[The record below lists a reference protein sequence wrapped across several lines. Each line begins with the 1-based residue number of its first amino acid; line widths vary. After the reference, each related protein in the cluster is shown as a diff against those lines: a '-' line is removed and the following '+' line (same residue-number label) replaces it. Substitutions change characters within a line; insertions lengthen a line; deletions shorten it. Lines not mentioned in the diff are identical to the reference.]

1 MSAATMPD
9 TIVSEEADL
18 EAATQKRRPKKR
30 SGTVRASFWSYF
42 SVNGLLIVGVIYMTF
57 PVLWLVFSSTKSL
70 TELYTT
76 PAFSFA
82 TMNLWENVHNV
93 LTAEGGI
100 FIRWMGMAFFYSGVG
115 ALVGGFISVMA
126 GYAFDKFEFR
136 GKAVWLGVV
145 MSGVL
150 IPSTATVI
158 PLYMLFSKVGLSN
171 TIWAVLIPVLC
182 NPFGVYLAR
191 VFSQGYIPNEVLEAA
206 KVDGAGTIRTFLRVG
221 LPMMVPGY
229 VTIGLFQFVGI
240 WNNFMLPLI
249 MLQNRNLVPVS
260 LGMSFWQ
267 GYTKTTPAFTPMV
280 ITGSLLSIIP
290 LLIAFIALQRFWKAG
305 LTAGSVK

>member
-1 MSAATMPD
+1 MSRKT
-9 TIVSEEADL
+9 L
-18 EAATQKRRPKKR
+18 HQ
-30 SGTVRASFWSYF
+30 RAKGSIWSAL
-42 SVNGLLIVGVIYMTF
+42 SVNGILLIGALYMLF
-57 PVLWLVFSSTKSL
+57 PTLWLVFSSTKSL
-70 TELYTT
+70 AELYTT

-82 TMNLWENVHNV
+82 TMNLIENISHV
-93 LTAEGGI
+93 LTAENGI
-100 FIRWMGMAFFYSGVG
+100 FIRWMGMAFLYAGVG

-126 GYAFDKFEFR
+126 GFAFDKYNFR
-136 GKAVWLGVV
+136 GKSIWLAIV

-150 IPSTATVI
+150 IPNTATVI
-158 PLYMLFSKVGLSN
+158 PLYMLASKVGLSN
-171 TIWAVLIPVLC
+171 SVWAVLIPVLC

-191 VFSQGYIPNEVLEAA
+191 TFSQGYVPNETLEAA
-206 KVDGAGTIRTFLRVG
+206 RVDGAGTVRSFLRVA

-249 MLQNRNLVPVS
+249 MLQNRKLVPVS

-267 GYTKTTPAFTPMV
+267 GYTKTTPTFTPMV
-280 ITGSLLSIIP
+280 ITGSLLSVIP
-290 LLIAFIALQRFWKAG
+290 LLVAFIALQRFWKAG

>member
-1 MSAATMPD
+1 MSAAT
-9 TIVSEEADL
+9 L
-18 EAATQKRRPKKR
+18 TQSSPVKRGRR
-30 SGTVRASFWSYF
+30 TVRPVGARSPWWSYAG
-42 SVNGLLIVGVIYMTF
+42 VNGLLIVGSLYMLF
-57 PVLWLVFSSTKSL
+57 PVLWLVFSATKSL
-70 TELYTT
+70 SELYST

-82 TMNLWENVHNV
+82 TMNLGQNISDV
-93 LTAEGGI
+93 LTAENGI
-100 FIRWMGMAFFYSGVG
+100 FLRWLGMAFLYSGVG
-115 ALVGGFISVMA
+115 AVVGGLISVMA
-126 GYAFDKFEFR
+126 GYAFDKYNFR
-136 GKAVWLGVV
+136 GKAVWLGIV

-150 IPSTATVI
+150 IPNTATVI
-158 PLYMLFSKVGLSN
+158 PLYMLASKVGLSN
-171 TIWAVLIPVLC
+171 TVWSVLIPVLC

-191 VFSQGYIPNEVLEAA
+191 VFSQGYVPNETLEAA
-206 KVDGAGTIRTFLRVG
+206 RVDGAGTLRTFWRVA

-229 VTIGLFQFVGI
+229 VTIALFQFVGI

-267 GYTKTTPAFTPMV
+267 GYTKTTPAYTPMV

-305 LTAGSVK
+305 LTAGAVK

>member
-1 MSAATMPD
+1 MSAVAITNPPSD
-9 TIVSEEADL
+9 TPSSSK
-18 EAATQKRRPKKR
+18 AARRPR
-30 SGTVRASFWSYF
+30 GARASLWSYV
-42 SVNGLLIVGVIYMTF
+42 SVNGLLVIGSLYMLF
-57 PVLWLVFSSTKSL
+57 PTLWLVFSSTKSL
-70 TELYTT
+70 TALYTT

-82 TMNLWENVHNV
+82 DMKLGENIQNV
-93 LTAEGGI
+93 LSAENGI
-100 FIRWMGMAFFYSGVG
+100 FLRWMGMSFLYAGVG
-115 ALVGGFISVMA
+115 ALVGGMISVMA
-126 GYAFDKFEFR
+126 GYAFDKYDFK
-136 GKAVWLGVV
+136 GKKYWLGIV

-150 IPSTATVI
+150 IPNTATVI
-158 PLYMLFSKVGLSN
+158 PLYMLASKVGLSN

-191 VFSQGYIPNEVLEAA
+191 TFSQGYVPNETLEAA
-206 KVDGAGTIRTFLRVG
+206 RVDGAGTIKTFVKVA

-229 VTIGLFQFVGI
+229 VTIALFQFVGI

-249 MLQNRNLVPVS
+249 MLQNRDLVPVS

-305 LTAGSVK
+305 LTAGAVK

>member
-1 MSAATMPD
+1 MVSGPAIVGAEGAT
-9 TIVSEEADL
+9 VKE
-18 EAATQKRRPKKR
+18 KRRRRQEHPRGVR
-30 SGTVRASFWSYF
+30 SSPWSYI
-42 SVNGLLIVGVIYMTF
+42 SVNGLLLIGSFYMLF

-82 TMNLWENVHNV
+82 EMNLWNNIQNV
-93 LTAEGGI
+93 LTAENGI
-100 FIRWMGMAFFYSGVG
+100 FLKWMGMAFFYSGVG
-115 ALVGGFISVMA
+115 AVVGGFICVMA
-126 GYAFDKFEFR
+126 GYAFDKYNFR
-136 GKAVWLGVV
+136 GKAVWLGIV

-150 IPSTATVI
+150 IPNTATVI
-158 PLYMLFSKVGLSN
+158 PLYMLASKVGLSN
-171 TIWAVLIPVLC
+171 TIWGVLIPVLC

-191 VFSQGYIPNEVLEAA
+191 VFSQGYVPNETLEAA
-206 KVDGAGTIRTFLRVG
+206 RVDGAGTFRTFLRVA

-229 VTIGLFQFVGI
+229 VTITLFQFVGI

-249 MLQNRNLVPVS
+249 MLQDRSLVPVS

-267 GYTKTTPAFTPMV
+267 GYTKTTPDFTPMV
-280 ITGSLLSIIP
+280 ITGSLLSVIP
-290 LLIAFIALQRFWKAG
+290 LLVAFIALQRFWKAG

>member
-1 MSAATMPD
+1 MSAAAMSTTPS
-9 TIVSEEADL
+9 TVSKK
-18 EAATQKRRPKKR
+18 QKPK
-30 SGTVRASFWSYF
+30 GARASIWSYA
-42 SVNGLLIVGVIYMTF
+42 SVNGLLIIGSLYMLF
-57 PVLWLVFSSTKSL
+57 PTLWLVFSSTKSL

-82 TMNLWENVHNV
+82 QMNLAENVHNV
-93 LTAEGGI
+93 LTAENGI
-100 FIRWMGMAFFYSGVG
+100 FIRWMGMAFLYAGVG
-115 ALVGGFISVMA
+115 ALVGGLISVMA
-126 GYAFDKFEFR
+126 GYAFDKYDFK
-136 GKAVWLGVV
+136 GKKYWLALV

-150 IPSTATVI
+150 IPNTATVI
-158 PLYMLFSKVGLSN
+158 PLYMLASKVGLSN
-171 TIWAVLIPVLC
+171 TVWAVLIPVLC

-191 VFSQGYIPNEVLEAA
+191 TFSQGYVPNETLEAA
-206 KVDGAGTIRTFLRVG
+206 RVDGAGTIRTFARVA

-280 ITGSLLSIIP
+280 ITGSLLSVIP

>member
-1 MSAATMPD
+1 MSAVAITNPPSD
-9 TIVSEEADL
+9 TPSSSK
-18 EAATQKRRPKKR
+18 AARRPR
-30 SGTVRASFWSYF
+30 GARASLWSYV
-42 SVNGLLIVGVIYMTF
+42 SVNGLLVIGSLYMLF
-57 PVLWLVFSSTKSL
+57 PTLWLVFSSTKSL
-70 TELYTT
+70 TALYTT

-82 TMNLWENVHNV
+82 DMKLGENIQNV
-93 LTAEGGI
+93 LSAENGI
-100 FIRWMGMAFFYSGVG
+100 FLRWMGMSFLYAGVG
-115 ALVGGFISVMA
+115 ALVGGMISVMA
-126 GYAFDKFEFR
+126 GYAFDKYDFK
-136 GKAVWLGVV
+136 GKKYWLGIV

-150 IPSTATVI
+150 IPNTATVI
-158 PLYMLFSKVGLSN
+158 PLYMLASKVGLSN

-191 VFSQGYIPNEVLEAA
+191 TFSQGYVPNETLEAA
-206 KVDGAGTIRTFLRVG
+206 RVDGAGTIKTFVKVA

-229 VTIGLFQFVGI
+229 VTIALFQFVGI

-305 LTAGSVK
+305 LTAGAVK